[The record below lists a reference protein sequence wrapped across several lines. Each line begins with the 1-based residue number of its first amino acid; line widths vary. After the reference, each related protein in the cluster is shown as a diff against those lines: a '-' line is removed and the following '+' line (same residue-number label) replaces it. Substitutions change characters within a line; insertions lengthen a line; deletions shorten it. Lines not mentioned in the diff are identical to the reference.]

1 MVSERLQVA
10 GREEEGQ
17 VKYLPPYRLGQGL
30 GGGSGATHVAHT
42 YGLEGGRG
50 PRGAEVSAA
59 GGL

>member
-1 MVSERLQVA
+1 MECERLQVA

-30 GGGSGATHVAHT
+30 GGGSGATHAAYT
-42 YGLEGGRG
+42 YGSEGGRG